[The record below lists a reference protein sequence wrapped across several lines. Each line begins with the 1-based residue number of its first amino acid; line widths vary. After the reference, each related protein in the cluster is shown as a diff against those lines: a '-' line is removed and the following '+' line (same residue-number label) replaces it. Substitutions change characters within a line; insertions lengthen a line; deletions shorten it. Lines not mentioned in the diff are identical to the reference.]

1 MEELFGKFREDEA
14 EKDEAPFRKK
24 KKFKKTAGLEKP
36 EPEETEDDPDVEDL
50 VERMAGAS
58 ASAVRAKNR
67 FKKRGKRPPFPIR
80 KKEED
85 EE

>member
-24 KKFKKTAGLEKP
+24 KKFKKNAGLEKP
-36 EPEETEDDPDVEDL
+36 EPEETEEDPDVEDL

-67 FKKRGKRPPFPIR
+67 FKKRGKGFQP
-80 KKEED
+80 KKDED
-85 EE
+85 EEE

>member
-1 MEELFGKFREDEA
+1 MEELFGKFREDDA
-14 EKDEAPFRKK
+14 EPDEAPVRKK
-24 KKFKKTAGLEKP
+24 KRFKKNVGPEKP
-36 EPEETEDDPDVEDL
+36 EPEEIEEEDPDVEDL

-67 FKKRGKRPPFPIR
+67 FKKRGKMFPP
-80 KKEED
+80 KADED

>member
-14 EKDEAPFRKK
+14 EKDAVPFRKK
-24 KKFKKTAGLEKP
+24 KKFKKNTGLEKP
-36 EPEETEDDPDVEDL
+36 EPEETEEDPDVEDL

-67 FKKRGKRPPFPIR
+67 FKKRGKGFPL
-80 KKEED
+80 KKDEDD

>member
-14 EKDEAPFRKK
+14 EKDEAPVRKK

-36 EPEETEDDPDVEDL
+36 EPEETEEDPDVEDL

-58 ASAVRAKNR
+58 ASAARAKNR
-67 FKKRGKRPPFPIR
+67 FKKRGKGFPP
-80 KKEED
+80 KKDED
-85 EE
+85 EEE